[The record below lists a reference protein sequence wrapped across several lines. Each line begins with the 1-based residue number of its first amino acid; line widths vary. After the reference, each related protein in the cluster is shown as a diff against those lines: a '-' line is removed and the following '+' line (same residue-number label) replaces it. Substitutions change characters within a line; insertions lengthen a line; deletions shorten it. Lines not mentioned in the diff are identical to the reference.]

1 MLNHRL
7 ARNDTPE
14 GLPALLK
21 NQPWLVQAGTVL
33 AGALFVLLAA
43 LFVPNDLFFDVPD
56 YGGTGVEIVE
66 GRVTRVIS
74 TEEIDP
80 ADQGFTE
87 GTVQTVQN
95 LQVQVTEGEFEGNV
109 VEIRQGTLGVGE
121 DADPYNE
128 GDEVLLSSGELP
140 DGTRVYN
147 IQDYVRR
154 DELMLLFVVFV
165 IAVVAVGGWQG
176 ARSIIALGI
185 TLLVLIKFIIPGILS
200 GRDAVLITL
209 VGAVLAMVPSLLLSH
224 GWSWKTGAAAAAAT
238 VALALTGILASI
250 SVEAMNFTGVL
261 SDEATFVQA
270 QTGGQISLQGLLLA
284 GILIGSLGVL
294 YDVTI
299 LQASTIFE
307 LRKANPGLRFGD
319 LFVRATV
326 IGRDHVAATVDT
338 LVLAYAGASL
348 PLLLLVT
355 IQAQPFG
362 TLISRE
368 FMAGEIVRALVGSI
382 GIVAAIPL
390 TNTIAALVAERQP
403 IEAAV

>member
-1 MLNHRL
+1 MLNRRL
-7 ARNDTPE
+7 PKNDTPE

-21 NQPWLVQAGTVL
+21 EQPWLIQAAIVS

-43 LFVPNDLFFDVPD
+43 LFVPSDLFFDVPD
-56 YGGTGVEIVE
+56 YGGAGIEIVE
-66 GRVTRVIS
+66 GRVTSVLS

-80 ADQGFTE
+80 ADQGFPE
-87 GTVQTVQN
+87 GPVQTIQN
-95 LQVQVTEGEFEGNV
+95 LQVEVTEGEFQGRQ
-109 VEIRQGTLGVGE
+109 VEIRQGTLGIGE
-121 DADPYNE
+121 DANPYDE
-128 GDEVLLSSGELP
+128 GDEVLLSTSELP
-140 DGTRVYN
+140 DGSRVYN

-154 DELMLLFVVFV
+154 DELTLLFAAFV

-209 VGAVLAMVPSLLLSH
+209 VGAVLAMIPSLILSH
-224 GWSWKTGAAAAAAT
+224 GWSWKTGSAAAAAT
-238 VALALTGILASI
+238 LALALTGVLASI

-270 QTGGQISLQGLLLA
+270 QTGGQISLKGLLLA

-307 LRKANPGLRFGD
+307 LRKANPELRFSD
-319 LFVRATV
+319 LFVRSTV

-368 FMAGEIVRALVGSI
+368 FMAAEIARALIGSI
-382 GIVAAIPL
+382 GLVAAIPL
-390 TNTIAALVAERQP
+390 TNAIAALVAERQP
-403 IEAAV
+403 VGG